1 VTWGDLW
8 LRNEW
13 EWSTYNFEQAPVA
26 ELFEMF
32 KIWEAEA
39 ARLLELKL
47 VNPGYDAVIK
57 CSHVFNL
64 LDARGA
70 ISVSERVGYIG
81 RVRKLARKAAEAY
94 VKQRR
99 ALGYP
104 MLRDPAERAR
114 WIPPEEPETSAA
126 AGTQGGAR

>member
-1 VTWGDLW
+1 MLQGTDRVQDLHWAPGVTWGDLW

-47 VNPGYDAVIK
+47 VNPATTPSSSARMSST
-57 CSHVFNL
+57 CSMRA
-64 LDARGA
+64 AR
-70 ISVSERVGYIG
+70 SR
-81 RVRKLARKAAEAY
+81 
-94 VKQRR
+94 
-99 ALGYP
+99 
-104 MLRDPAERAR
+104 
-114 WIPPEEPETSAA
+114 
-126 AGTQGGAR
+126 